1 MFQHSDRTGVNE
13 HFSGLPEGTEHV
25 CQRMSDDLVNQM
37 SYVWFGWD
45 PVVVGSH
52 STPTEPEEPIID
64 PIPEPSDGGEFVI
77 P

>member
-1 MFQHSDRTGVNE
+1 MG
-13 HFSGLPEGTEHV
+13 
-25 CQRMSDDLVNQM
+25 DDLVNQM

-52 STPTEPEEPIID
+52 STPQEPEEPIID
-64 PIPEPSDGGEFVI
+64 PIPELPSDGGEFVI